1 MLFISLLKFFSLSK
15 YLNFCLNFL
24 VMLKN
29 GLMRKTRLIPKR
41 HKMSQPGKQTIAI
54 QICPISQEVRP
65 IRQ

>member
-1 MLFISLLKFFSLSK
+1 
-15 YLNFCLNFL
+15 
-24 VMLKN
+24 MLKN
-29 GLMRKTRLIPKR
+29 GLMTKTRLISKR